1 VLALAAC
8 GGGGG
13 NVRPSTPTPPSTPGG
28 TGFTPTVANDS
39 AIVVNP
45 PAIPTLG
52 APATWAAPSI
62 NRHLSLTN
70 ANHPTLSGRVTSN
83 FIHVSSPPNNTSV
96 DDVVGHGTTVAS
108 LAAGKPATGVYSAGG
123 SDTWGGGIAQGAGV
137 VSSRIIGDARP
148 DDDGSGEGN
157 EIRAGEGYGEFF
169 QAINAE
175 LAGAG
180 AKIINNSWGGLYWN
194 DPALSIELANA
205 WKDFVVTRG
214 GIVVFANGNSGDD
227 PRFVGN
233 PSDNAALPSIAN
245 DPVARKRL
253 ADGRRAGS
261 AQPDPADR
269 LFAAVRH
276 RHELLPGRARQRGVH
291 RSRMR
296 RSQANSVLYQG
307 GGTSYAAPLV
317 SGAAAVVWS
326 AFPYFSNDQVRQT
339 VLAASRDLGAPG
351 VDSVFGW
358 GLLDVTKAAMGP
370 SNFAWGD
377 FSVSFSGNSIWRNPI
392 IGSGGLI
399 KGGSG
404 TLTLAEAGNFTGATR
419 VDAGGLDVRKGLRS
433 NLGIA
438 SGATVWASGVFGG
451 NVSNSGR
458 FYSGASSP
466 ASISGNFIQSSTG
479 NLGVWLGSSLRV
491 TGTATLDGQMS
502 ILGVRSGYTT
512 TAKET
517 LLNATGGV
525 SGTFSALRAA
535 SNVFLDASLAYDPNN
550 VFLNIN
556 RINVA
561 NAVAG
566 MSLSTITQVS
576 AARVESAMSAI
587 DGQLAG
593 TLPVGIGAAFIDAA
607 GALQQASSIANADVS
622 LRSLSGQLHGASAA
636 MTFDAIDAGRRA
648 LDGRLDALSLAPHAT
663 GGWYRDLSSGGT
675 LAQAGFDSVGIDAAG
690 EMIGNDWR
698 VGRHGVVGIALNR
711 LEQSGWLSDFGDRSR
726 GRQRELQV
734 YAATPRSVLAVLPAN
749 RVASR
754 PISMRPD
761 LVGAGAD
768 GIELGVAQDAA
779 GGVFVDVAVAAQRLD
794 RFQRHLHRGFGG
806 MQQAAGGV
814 DARSCGRRRSRAR
827 PGRRTRALDCS
838 AVYMSAILACMM
850 PKVPIACVELL
861 ALAHVG
867 QGEVHRRLHQADRAA
882 AQHQALGVQ
891 AAHQH
896 LDALVDL
903 AEHVL
908 RRDLAVLEHQLAG
921 VAAAH
926 AQLVELLRGGETLHA
941 LLDDEGGHAL
951 AAQLLAG
958 GAHVDHQHVGLG
970 AVGDPHL
977 VAVGD
982 PHAVLQLGA
991 AGHRADHVGTG
1002 ARFAHRQRALPF
1014 AAAQL
1019 RQVLRALRLVAV
1031 GVEVVDAQ
1039 VGMRAVAQADR
1050 AGRARDFLHRHQ
1062 VGEVAHLAA
1071 AELARHGDA
1080 EQAHLAEL
1088 RPQVLRERVVF
1099 VDLRRARRDLGL
1111 GEAADR
1117 LAQGIDVFAEGKWTH
1132 HEPLFWWVP
1141 TAPFSKGGA
1150 ATAAG
1155 IW

>member
-1 VLALAAC
+1 MNSEHDTILRGRQLARAFLPCAIALALAAC
-8 GGGGG
+8 GGGGS
-13 NVRPSTPTPPSTPGG
+13 NVRPSTPTPPTTPGG
-28 TGFTPTVANDS
+28 NGLDFTPTVANDS
-39 AIVVNP
+39 GIVVNP
-45 PAIPTLG
+45 PAVQALG
-52 APATWAAPSI
+52 APMTWTAPSI

-70 ANHPTLSGRVTSN
+70 AGGALGAGLTGQGITIGFVDSGVNRNHPTLSGRVTRS

-108 LAAGKPATGVYSAGG
+108 LAAGKPVTGVYGQGG
-123 SDTWGGGIAQGAGV
+123 SDAWGGGIAQSASV

-245 DPVARKRL
+245 DSVLEKGWLTVGALDPLNPTQLTGYSQQCGIAMNYCLVAPGNVVFI
-253 ADGRRAGS
+253 D
-261 AQPDPADR
+261 PDATT
-269 LFAAVRH
+269 
-276 RHELLPGRARQRGVH
+276 
-291 RSRMR
+291 
-296 RSQANSVLYQG
+296 QANSILYQG

-339 VLAASRDLGAPG
+339 VLAASKDLGAAG

-358 GLLDVTKAAMGP
+358 GLLDVTKSAMGP

-377 FSVSFSGNSIWRNPI
+377 FSVSFTGNSVWRNPI
-392 IGSGGLI
+392 IGSGGLV

-433 NLGIA
+433 NLSIA
-438 SGATVWASGVFGG
+438 NGATVWGSGVFGG

-491 TGTATLDGQMS
+491 IGTATIDGQMS
-502 ILGVRSGYTT
+502 ILGVKSGYTT

-525 SGTFSALRAA
+525 TGAFSALRAA
-535 SNVFLDASLAYDPNN
+535 PNVFLDASLAYDPNN
-550 VFLNIN
+550 VFLNVN

-566 MSLSTITQVS
+566 MGLSTITQVS

-593 TLPVGIGAAFIDAA
+593 NLPVGIGAAFIDAA
-607 GALQQASSIANADVS
+607 GALQQSTSIANADVS

-648 LDGRLDALSLAPHAT
+648 LNGRLDTLSHAPHAA

-675 LAQAGFDSVGIDAAG
+675 LAQGGFDSVGIDAAG

-698 VGRHGVVGIALNR
+698 VGSNAIAGVAMSR
-711 LEQSGWLSDFGDRSR
+711 LEQSSWLSDFGDRSR
-726 GRQRELQV
+726 GRQRELQL
-734 YAATPRSVLAVLPAN
+734 YAAAWRGDWHAQAQLASGSFQRQMQRNL
-749 RVASR
+749 
-754 PISMRPD
+754 
-761 LVGAGAD
+761 LLGAM
-768 GIELGVAQDAA
+768 QDAVATQLSGDYMGASGEIGRHFDA
-779 GGVFVDVAVAAQRLD
+779 GGIALTPYIGSQVVQIGND
-794 RFQRHLHRGFGG
+794 GF
-806 MQQAAGGV
+806 
-814 DARSCGRRRSRAR
+814 
-827 PGRRTRALDCS
+827 
-838 AVYMSAILACMM
+838 
-850 PKVPIACVELL
+850 
-861 ALAHVG
+861 
-867 QGEVHRRLHQADRAA
+867 
-882 AQHQALGVQ
+882 
-891 AAHQH
+891 
-896 LDALVDL
+896 
-903 AEHVL
+903 
-908 RRDLAVLEHQLAG
+908 
-921 VAAAH
+921 
-926 AQLVELLRGGETLHA
+926 
-941 LLDDEGGHAL
+941 DEGGASGFGL
-951 AAQLLAG
+951 RANAWDSRRWQGFAG
-958 GAHVDHQHVGLG
+958 LRATRGWR
-970 AVGDPHL
+970 VGD
-977 VAVGD
+977 
-982 PHAVLQLGA
+982 
-991 AGHRADHVGTG
+991 
-1002 ARFAHRQRALPF
+1002 
-1014 AAAQL
+1014 
-1019 RQVLRALRLVAV
+1019 
-1031 GVEVVDAQ
+1031 
-1039 VGMRAVAQADR
+1039 
-1050 AGRARDFLHRHQ
+1050 
-1062 VGEVAHLAA
+1062 
-1071 AELARHGDA
+1071 
-1080 EQAHLAEL
+1080 
-1088 RPQVLRERVVF
+1088 
-1099 VDLRRARRDLGL
+1099 VDLRADARAEWQRTLSASGFAFDASYGGL
-1111 GEAADR
+1111 EQWAPLQGIGLADR
-1117 LAQGIDVFAEGKWTH
+1117 GNLIGAGVSANLGRRATFRFDLSRRSSPVGDNALASLQA
-1132 HEPLFWWVP
+1132 FWR
-1141 TAPFSKGGA
+1141 F
-1150 ATAAG
+1150 
-1155 IW
+1155 